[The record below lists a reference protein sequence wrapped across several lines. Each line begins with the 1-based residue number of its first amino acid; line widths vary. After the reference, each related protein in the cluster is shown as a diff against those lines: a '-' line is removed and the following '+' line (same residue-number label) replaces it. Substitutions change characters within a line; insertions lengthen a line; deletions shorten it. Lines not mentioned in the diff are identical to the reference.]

1 MFNKKLKQENSRLT
15 QELLD
20 IKQELEKCKMQLVVE
35 EDNFDKSQQIISE
48 LKKDLSNNNICLN
61 CKHYLGGGDWG
72 LSCGKDYYKL
82 VNALDKSCDE
92 IERR

>member
-1 MFNKKLKQENSRLT
+1 MKCRDCCNFVQEHDIYLSCRLT
-15 QELLD
+15 N
-20 IKQELEKCKMQLVVE
+20 IC
-35 EDNFDKSQQIISE
+35 
-48 LKKDLSNNNICLN
+48 LKKDVENVESKCEYFNNNMSEYDICLN

-92 IERR
+92 IERK